1 MLETQAHIKPTV
13 SPGLLTLLSHFS
25 LCASAVD
32 HMSAYYQS
40 CDAFPVAM
48 VTGIDLQDEECVA
61 IMKRV
66 SASEGNGACCIKL
79 TVQPSYSVHH

>member
-1 MLETQAHIKPTV
+1 MGICVACSKKGHLLWAIVNFYYIQYKSRA
-13 SPGLLTLLSHFS
+13 LTLAFPHFLS
-25 LCASAVD
+25 LYLVE

-48 VTGIDLQDEECVA
+48 VTGIDLEDEECVA

-66 SASEGNGACCIKL
+66 SMSGGK
-79 TVQPSYSVHH
+79 